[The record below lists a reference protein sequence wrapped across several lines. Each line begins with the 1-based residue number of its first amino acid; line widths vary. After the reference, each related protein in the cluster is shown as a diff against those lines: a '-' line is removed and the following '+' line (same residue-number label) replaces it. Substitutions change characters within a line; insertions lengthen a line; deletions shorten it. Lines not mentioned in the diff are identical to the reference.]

1 MARRKGCGCAS
12 ALLAVVLA
20 AAAVVGYKYALPWW
34 RRQPPKPSGGELQ
47 VHVLDVGQGDSILI
61 ISPAGKTMLID
72 AGDFGKDKVV
82 RDALAR
88 YNVSHLDY
96 FVATHA
102 HADHIGGAAEVLK
115 SVKTDNVID
124 NGVAPPEYTD
134 TQAKATKA
142 KVAKGGNAKGGK
154 GAQPKSPPAPKLPR
168 GAQLPTVKAYTDYL
182 DAVKQSGAQHT
193 TAEPGAKIDLGGG
206 AFLTVLAPVAP
217 PFTEDQ
223 MRGGGNAPNANS
235 VVLRLQYGD
244 FSMLFAGDA
253 ESVSEDRIMRSGAEL
268 QSKVLKVAHHG
279 SKYAT
284 TEEFLKRVKPE
295 AAIISDGEY
304 NRYGHPAADVLS
316 RLKAADARVF
326 RTDLQGEITI
336 TTKGNEFS
344 LREIKPAREAASD
357 VYAGREGTKDDSERA
372 GFIAYGD
379 FGPPPKP
386 KPEKKSGGK

>member
-1 MARRKGCGCAS
+1 MAKSRGCGCAS
-12 ALLAVVLA
+12 VLLLVLVA
-20 AAAVVGYKYALPWW
+20 AAAGVGYKFVLPWW

-61 ISPAGKTMLID
+61 VSPAGKSVLID

-82 RDALAR
+82 RDALKR

-115 SVKTDNVID
+115 SVKADNVID
-124 NGVAPPEYTD
+124 NGLAPEGFEEPK
-134 TQAKATKA
+134 QASNRG
-142 KVAKGGNAKGGK
+142 AKGAGGK
-154 GAQPKSPPAPKLPR
+154 GARPAPTPKPAVLPR
-168 GAQLPTVKAYTDYL
+168 GAQLPTIKAYTEYL
-182 DAVKQSGAQHT
+182 DAIKQSGAQRT
-193 TAEPGAKIDLGGG
+193 TATPGAKIDLGGG
-206 AFLTVLAPVAP
+206 AFLTVLAPVPP

-223 MRGGGNAPNANS
+223 LRGGGNVPNANS
-235 VVLRLQYGD
+235 VVLRLTYGS
-244 FSMLFAGDA
+244 FSMLLMGDA
-253 ESVSEDRIMRSGAEL
+253 EAQTEDRIIRGGAEL
-268 QSKVLKVAHHG
+268 QSNVIKIAHHG

-284 TEEFLKRVKPE
+284 TDDLIKRVKPS

-304 NRYGHPAADVLS
+304 NRYGQPAADVLA

-336 TTKGNEFS
+336 TTKGGEFS
-344 LREIKPAREAASD
+344 LSEIKPAQEAKSD
-357 VYAGREGTKDDSERA
+357 VYAGREGTKDDSEHS

-386 KPEKKSGGK
+386 RAEKKAGGK